1 MCNISLMSWC
11 GFILRYDYWRGKM
24 SHIKCTKYLVS
35 FLEVKNRAFSTKKWN
50 QASFIIINLSSRLK
64 IARRHKYIC
73 LYVTKYSFTTFLI
86 LNAKDKFLNHWS
98 YYNIYKHLQ
107 LWYILSFHDIVVTNL
122 FITILK
128 RLRLNW

>member
-11 GFILRYDYWRGKM
+11 GFILRFDYWRGKM

-73 LYVTKYSFTTFLI
+73 LYVTKYSFTAFLI
-86 LNAKDKFLNHWS
+86 LNLKDRCFYHWS
-98 YYNIYKHLQ
+98 YYNIYKHLY
-107 LWYILSFHDIVVTNL
+107 LKYILSFYDIVFAKL
-122 FITILK
+122 FITIPW
-128 RLRLNW
+128 RLRLSW